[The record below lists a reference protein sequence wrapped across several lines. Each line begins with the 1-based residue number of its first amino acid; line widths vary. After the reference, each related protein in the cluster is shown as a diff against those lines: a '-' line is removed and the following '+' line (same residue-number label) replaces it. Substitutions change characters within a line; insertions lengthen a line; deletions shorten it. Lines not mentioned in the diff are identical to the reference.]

1 MTEIRGW
8 SSTTWVNARILLRT
22 NGNKIASR
30 SLRAVASRNTILAS
44 ARRSTEP
51 SSAITDLPKR
61 SAIAWTAS
69 PPGAS
74 SSWTTSS
81 ASRRR
86 MPSSRRNL
94 ASVDFPQA
102 IPPVRAIFIPQPYL
116 SAGAGVALASLSAAV
131 VSESWFW
138 MIWRQFGSTRRAE
151 TKIRRLRLLDH
162 SLRLRKR
169 RPTKGMSPRKGILS
183 SIDLRSSVMR
193 PPITMVE
200 PL

>member
-1 MTEIRGW
+1 MDNIISVEKTNAKFPEELGKRGLPAGDAACEGD
-8 SSTTWVNARILLRT
+8 SHDRYF
-22 NGNKIASR
+22 AS
-30 SLRAVASRNTILAS
+30 
-44 ARRSTEP
+44 
-51 SSAITDLPKR
+51 
-61 SAIAWTAS
+61 
-69 PPGAS
+69 
-74 SSWTTSS
+74 
-81 ASRRR
+81 
-86 MPSSRRNL
+86 
-94 ASVDFPQA
+94 
-102 IPPVRAIFIPQPYL
+102 
-116 SAGAGVALASLSAAV
+116 GAGVAFTSLSEAAAV